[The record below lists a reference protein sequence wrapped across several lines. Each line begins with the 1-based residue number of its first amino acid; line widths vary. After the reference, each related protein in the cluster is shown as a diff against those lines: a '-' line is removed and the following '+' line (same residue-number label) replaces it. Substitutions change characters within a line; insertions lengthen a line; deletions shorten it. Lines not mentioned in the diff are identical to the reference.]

1 MRQGSQRRQDRGFR
15 IRIGALKAP
24 PPRGKGA
31 EAVTWASL
39 RELTKSCRAS
49 NRWVSCPTFSPERM
63 AAPSGLESQDT
74 AHLSRA
80 KDGSGFATTEIG
92 QYLRHPNAASH
103 RGTTEAYLENPAHKF
118 FNDRVDPEY
127 VRPWVYGSPN
137 DLVSLHEDKSF
148 QLVCKGKD
156 SVTGETMIQAV
167 NKGELYY
174 SSGTLTMGRYF
185 DQITAFIEDIPDDK
199 LENVT
204 GDKGLICDGVS
215 FRVVFKGVR

>member
-1 MRQGSQRRQDRGFR
+1 MRQGSQRRQDQGFR

-49 NRWVSCPTFSPERM
+49 NRWVSCLTFSPERM
-63 AAPSGLESQDT
+63 AAPSGLESKDT

-103 RGTTEAYLENPAHKF
+103 RGTTEAYFENPAHKF

-127 VRPWVYGSPN
+127 VRPWVLRFTERLGVVVRGQKLSACLQRREIEVNRKKIYNGS
-137 DLVSLHEDKSF
+137 
-148 QLVCKGKD
+148 
-156 SVTGETMIQAV
+156 
-167 NKGELYY
+167 
-174 SSGTLTMGRYF
+174 
-185 DQITAFIEDIPDDK
+185 
-199 LENVT
+199 
-204 GDKGLICDGVS
+204 
-215 FRVVFKGVR
+215 